1 MVAGVECPRDTP
13 VAAPVDTPA
22 AACQSLR
29 TAGIAPEHPSTRTTA
44 ATSTCPEPRVR
55 PQAALTAR
63 PVRLVHC
70 TARDPRPTGS
80 IARSTGSTTERL
92 GSQAPQAHQL
102 TGPTGSTDRRC
113 LNQPC
118 QMTDVGTGQS
128 IPVVLDHVAV
138 AAETWQHAWQRYVSV
153 LGGTWQSGDVSP
165 GFAPCQLRYANG
177 ARLEILAPHDP
188 DANPFLR
195 RFIDR
200 NGPGPHHLTFKV
212 PDLDEAIEAVRH
224 MGIEPVGIDRSEP
237 SWHEA
242 FLHPADGL
250 GIVVQIAQQRGD
262 WGRPAPADFPRPAQP
277 AATLVR
283 ATHAVADLAF
293 GESVFVGLLGGTVSA
308 RTTSPDGTIVAVDL
322 SWPGPLGLRLVGPVL
337 HPPQST
343 PRRAAGTEAGTT
355 PEGTPHTTSTT
366 FDARHTTVRALH
378 AWLDGRPGRLH
389 HVVFSVPDPL
399 ATPGSHPVTPVHPS
413 DPPAAEIGPGD
424 LVGVLADDRAVAL
437 VPASANLGTRL
448 VLTRTNP

>member
-1 MVAGVECPRDTP
+1 MRCQRPSPHGLGS
-13 VAAPVDTPA
+13 PA
-22 AACQSLR
+22 
-29 TAGIAPEHPSTRTTA
+29 
-44 ATSTCPEPRVR
+44 
-55 PQAALTAR
+55 PQARQPTG
-63 PVRLVHC
+63 
-70 TARDPRPTGS
+70 PTGS
-80 IARSTGSTTERL
+80 TAECIDGR
-92 GSQAPQAHQL
+92 APQAHQPP
-102 TGPTGSTDRRC
+102 GPTGSTDRRR
-113 LNQPC
+113 LSQPC

-128 IPVVLDHVAV
+128 IPAVLDHVAV
-138 AAETWQHAWQRYVSV
+138 AAETWQHAWQRYVGV
-153 LGGTWQSGDVSP
+153 LGGTWQSGDVNP

-293 GESVFVGLLGGTVSA
+293 GESVFVGLLGGSVSA
-308 RTTSPDGTIVAVDL
+308 RTPSPDGTTVAVDL
-322 SWPGPLGLRLVGPVL
+322 SWSGPLGLRLVGSSL
-337 HPPQST
+337 HPPTST
-343 PRRAAGTEAGTT
+343 PGVAAGRAAGAT
-355 PEGTPHTTSTT
+355 PKGTPQTTSTT
-366 FDARHTTVRALH
+366 GDADHTTFRALH

-399 ATPGSHPVTPVHPS
+399 AIPGSHPVPSAHPS
-413 DPPAAEIGPGD
+413 DPPAAELGPDD
-424 LVGVLADDRAVAL
+424 LLGVLADDGAVAL